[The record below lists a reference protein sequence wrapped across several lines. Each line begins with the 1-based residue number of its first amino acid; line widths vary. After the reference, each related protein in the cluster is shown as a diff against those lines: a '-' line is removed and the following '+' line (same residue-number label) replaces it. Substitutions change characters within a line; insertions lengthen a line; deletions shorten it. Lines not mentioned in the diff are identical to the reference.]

1 MKILYG
7 IQGTGHGHISRAREI
22 IPELVKYAE
31 VDVLLSGYN
40 CKMELEGIGVMRKRG
55 ISLNYNSEGSV
66 SILKTAAGL
75 QPITFIRDIRQL
87 ETADYNFV
95 ISDYEPVSAWAARK
109 NGTFSVAMSHQ
120 ASFLSK
126 QSPRPRNR
134 SMFGEAVL
142 RHFAPCSRQLGFHF
156 QRYDSF
162 ILPPVIRRDV
172 RELSPENDNH
182 VTVYLPAYDHSFLL
196 KMFLQVPE
204 TDWHLFSPDCDAPFS
219 VENVFVYPVG
229 NRSFLE
235 SMKSSRGVLTGAGF
249 ETCAEAM
256 FLGKKLLSIPISGQ
270 YEQYCNEAALKKM
283 GVHTARK
290 IDHKFAELLRDWIN
304 NSSVVQLKE
313 IADTG
318 EIVQTLLRICQIN
331 STQSVSLSSDS
342 QPTRTDQILSEV
354 I

>member
-40 CKMELEGIGVMRKRG
+40 CKMELEDVEVMRKRG
-55 ISLNYNSEGSV
+55 ISLNYNSRGSV

-75 QPITFIRDIRQL
+75 QPITFIRDIQEL
-87 ETADYNFV
+87 QTADYDFV

-126 QSPRPRNR
+126 ESPRPRKR

-142 RHFAPCSRQLGFHF
+142 RHFAPCSKQLGFHF

-172 RELSPENDNH
+172 RGLSPENENH
-182 VTVYLPAYDHSFLL
+182 VTVYLPAYDPSFLL
-196 KMFLQVPE
+196 KTFLEVPE
-204 TDWHLFSPDCDAPFS
+204 TEWHLFSPDCDAPFNIQ
-219 VENVFVYPVG
+219 NVSVYPVG
-229 NRSFLE
+229 NRPFLE

-256 FLGKKLLSIPISGQ
+256 FLGKKLLSIPISNQ

-290 IDHKFAELLRDWIN
+290 IDHKFAETLRDWIH

-313 IADTG
+313 IAETG
-318 EIVQTLLRICQIN
+318 EIVHTLLHICQIN
-331 STQSVSLSSDS
+331 TPLSVSISTNPQLSS
-342 QPTRTDQILSEV
+342 TDHLFSEV